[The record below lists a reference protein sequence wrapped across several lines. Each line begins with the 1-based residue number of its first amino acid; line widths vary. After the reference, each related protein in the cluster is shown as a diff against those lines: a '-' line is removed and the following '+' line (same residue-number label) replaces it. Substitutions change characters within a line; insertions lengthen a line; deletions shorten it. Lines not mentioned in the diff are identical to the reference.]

1 MIKKKVNKKLIIIVI
16 IIMIALLWLISY
28 FIFVQK
34 NHEYYCDKF
43 ILHVDSREIDLKQLN
58 PDIISVVELLPI
70 TKTNIAIMCRVNEDT
85 NYLMIYNFK
94 KKDFVFST
102 YGSQMAWVQDDL
114 NSFLFL
120 DNDNVYNMV
129 NEVIYQA
136 PEDKHI
142 EVIEYIGTDFMV
154 TLTDMDYSN
163 PRQIQIK

>member
-1 MIKKKVNKKLIIIVI
+1 MIKKKVNKKLIIV
-16 IIMIALLWLISY
+16 IMIMIVLLWLISY
-28 FIFVQK
+28 IFFVQK
-34 NHEYYCDKF
+34 KHEYYCDKF
-43 ILHVDSREIDLKQLN
+43 ILHVDSREIDLKQLD

-85 NYLMIYNFK
+85 NYLMIYDFK
-94 KKDFVFST
+94 KKDFIFST

-120 DNDNVYNMV
+120 DNDSVFDME
-129 NEVIYQA
+129 NEVIFKA